1 MGKPDET
8 LLSERLFAA
17 LTAEVSALEKRPR
30 RVAEKP
36 GEPVPKKTVAER
48 GAEAKARVETISQL
62 TRTLEKLLELRQ
74 LEALSRETGRREDE
88 AEAGAL
94 RAEMLKRLRSIDARR
109 GGAVGLFDAVAAPG
123 GEAVG

>member
-30 RVAEKP
+30 RVSETP
-36 GEPVPKKTVAER
+36 GEPMPKKTASER
-48 GAEAKARVETISQL
+48 AGEAKARVEAISQL

-74 LEALSRETGRREDE
+74 LEALSRETGRREDT
-88 AEAGAL
+88 AQADAL
-94 RAEMLKRLRSIDARR
+94 RAEMLKRLKAIDARR
-109 GGAVGLFDAVAAPG
+109 GGAPGLF
-123 GEAVG
+123 EASVPDERGTA

>member
-17 LTAEVSALEKRPR
+17 LTAEVGALEKRPR
-30 RVAEKP
+30 RVSETP
-36 GEPVPKKTVAER
+36 GEPVPKKTAAER
-48 GAEAKARVETISQL
+48 AAEAKARVEAISQL

-88 AEAGAL
+88 AEAEHL
-94 RAEMLKRLRSIDARR
+94 RAEMMKRLRAIDARR
-109 GGAVGLFDAVAAPG
+109 DGEAGLVEAVASGAG
-123 GEAVG
+123 ALG